1 MRMCLFKINDWQ
13 VAFTNLNCFLVGSS
27 SVSRNSATAS
37 EHLFNRNAARVD
49 WRIDNPISDILI
61 DSFGRPSEGV
71 ELTPK
76 PQFLSQSDIVRLAG
90 LFVSWVTKI
99 RLTGG

>member
-1 MRMCLFKINDWQ
+1 MLSSHQ
-13 VAFTNLNCFLVGSS
+13 VGSS

-61 DSFGRPSEGV
+61 DSFGRLYTYLRIS
-71 ELTPK
+71 LTERST
-76 PQFLSQSDIVRLAG
+76 L
-90 LFVSWVTKI
+90 
-99 RLTGG
+99 

>member
-1 MRMCLFKINDWQ
+1 
-13 VAFTNLNCFLVGSS
+13 VGSS

-61 DSFGRPSEGV
+61 DSPSEGV

-76 PQFLSQSDIVRLAG
+76 LQFLSQSDIVSKAIFDANVL
-90 LFVSWVTKI
+90 STCH
-99 RLTGG
+99 GGIE